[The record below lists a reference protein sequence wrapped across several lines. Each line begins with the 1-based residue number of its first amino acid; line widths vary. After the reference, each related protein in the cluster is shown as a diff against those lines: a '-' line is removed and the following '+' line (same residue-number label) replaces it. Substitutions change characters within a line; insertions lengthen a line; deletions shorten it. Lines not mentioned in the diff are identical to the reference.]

1 MRTELEPISMT
12 ADRLTACL
20 EVRRK
25 FNLFSIF
32 THIEGE
38 RGDVLTL
45 VERGAA
51 ARQRRVVHKIMV
63 QLDRLVS
70 RYQKRGG
77 AGGLQDPALF
87 IVDEDRDEQ
96 QSQYLVVDR
105 KGVVWGKRWTVSLD
119 LGGERII
126 TKK

>member
-25 FNLFSIF
+25 FNLFSTF

-63 QLDRLVS
+63 QIERLVS
-70 RYQKRGG
+70 RFHTLGG
-77 AGGLQDPALF
+77 AVGLQDPALF
-87 IVDEDRDEQ
+87 IVDEFCADHLTHI
-96 QSQYLVVDR
+96 LVLECSVAELPD
-105 KGVVWGKRWTVSLD
+105 
-119 LGGERII
+119 
-126 TKK
+126 

>member
-63 QLDRLVS
+63 QIERLVS
-70 RYQKRGG
+70 RFHTRSEERR
-77 AGGLQDPALF
+77 
-87 IVDEDRDEQ
+87 V
-96 QSQYLVVDR
+96 
-105 KGVVWGKRWTVSLD
+105 GKECVSTGRSRWSPYH
-119 LGGERII
+119 
-126 TKK
+126 

>member
-51 ARQRRVVHKIMV
+51 ARQRRVVNKIMV
-63 QLDRLVS
+63 QIERLVS
-70 RYQKRGG
+70 RFHTLGG
-77 AGGLQDPALF
+77 AVGLKDPALS
-87 IVDEDRDEQ
+87 IVDAVRDVHLNHKQVREC
-96 QSQYLVVDR
+96 
-105 KGVVWGKRWTVSLD
+105 
-119 LGGERII
+119 RI
-126 TKK
+126 